1 MRLFLAVDLPVKVK
15 KQLDEQLEKIKKE
28 YPQFNW
34 VSVENFHV
42 TIHFFGETDQ
52 VEKIKKRIKDII
64 WDQTRFF
71 LYSLDADVFVNHK
84 LVVYLTFRR
93 EKKIEELAER
103 IKSNFS
109 ANSVNERKF
118 VPHLTLA
125 RGPRSSK
132 QQYFVL
138 KKRLQNLQVDISFPV
153 KKIVLFESILNGRKP
168 IYKKVASFKLLNN

>member
-15 KQLDEQLEKIKKE
+15 KELDEQLADFKKE

-42 TIHFFGETDQ
+42 TIHFFGETNK
-52 VEKIKKRIKDII
+52 VERIKKRIKDVI

-71 LYSLDADVFVNHK
+71 LYSLDADVFANHK

-93 EKKIEELAER
+93 EKRIEQLAER

-109 ANSVNERKF
+109 VNSVNQRKF
-118 VPHLTLA
+118 VSHLTLA

-138 KKRLQNLQVDISFPV
+138 KKRLQKLQVDISFPV
-153 KKIVLFESILNGRKP
+153 KKVILFESILDGRKP
-168 IYKKVASFKLLNN
+168 IYKKIASFNLLND

>member
-15 KQLDEQLEKIKKE
+15 KQLDGQLENIKKE

-42 TIHFFGETDQ
+42 TIHFFGETNK
-52 VEKIKKRIKDII
+52 VEQIKKRIKDLL
-64 WDQTRFF
+64 WDQTGFF
-71 LYSLDADVFVNHK
+71 LYSFAADVFVNHK

-93 EKKIEELAER
+93 EKRIEKLAER
-103 IKSNFS
+103 IKSNFR
-109 ANSVNERKF
+109 ANSVSERKF

-138 KKRLQNLQVDISFPV
+138 KKRLQSLQVDISFAV
-153 KKIVLFESILNGRKP
+153 KRIILFESILDGRRP
-168 IYKKVASFKLLNN
+168 IYKKVISFKLLND